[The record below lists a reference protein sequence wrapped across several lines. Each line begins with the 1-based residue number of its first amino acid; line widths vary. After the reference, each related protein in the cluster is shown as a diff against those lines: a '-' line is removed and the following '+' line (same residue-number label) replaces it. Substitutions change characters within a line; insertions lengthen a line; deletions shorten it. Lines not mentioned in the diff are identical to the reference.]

1 MPHVRGPTAVLIAL
15 LSAALWIAHAWRP
28 APALDAGSLT
38 GADVP
43 RVVAGLASGGDLP
56 LPPEYKAELPGARLV
71 SRSYGTGADAV
82 QFLLLSGNA
91 ESALHDPRQCMGAWH
106 LSAPGSARI
115 PGTSIAAQTF
125 EAAETG
131 TVPDVQIAYFY
142 VIDGHFV
149 SNPSQI
155 RLSILGNA
163 FLGRRSAPVYFFRFI
178 QPLADTPASAAR
190 QQAHLLAFAAQ
201 MWQAMRPKLSTR

>member
-1 MPHVRGPTAVLIAL
+1 MPHLRGPAAVLVVV
-15 LSAALWIAHAWRP
+15 LSAALWIAHAWALPP
-28 APALDAGSLT
+28 ATNTGSLS

-56 LPPEYKAELPGARLV
+56 LPPEYKSELPGAHLV
-71 SRSYGTGADAV
+71 SRSYGTGPDAV

-106 LSAPGSARI
+106 LSAPGSARV
-115 PGTSIAAQTF
+115 PGTPIVAQTF
-125 EAAETG
+125 EAAEMG
-131 TVPDVQIAYFY
+131 DVPNVQIAYFY
-142 VIDGHFV
+142 VVDGHFI

-163 FLGRRSAPVYFFRFI
+163 FLGRRNAPVYFFRFI
-178 QPLADTPASAAR
+178 QPLADSPAADAPR
-190 QQAHLLAFAAQ
+190 QAHLLSFAAQ
-201 MWQAMRPKLSTR
+201 MWQAMRPNLAVR